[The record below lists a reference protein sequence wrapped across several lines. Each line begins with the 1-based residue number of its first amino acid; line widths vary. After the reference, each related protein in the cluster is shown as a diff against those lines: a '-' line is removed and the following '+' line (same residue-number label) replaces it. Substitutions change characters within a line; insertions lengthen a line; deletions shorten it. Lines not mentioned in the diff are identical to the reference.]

1 MSAIDFLVRRD
12 DLRSTRFEQA
22 PEADEID
29 LSPGQVLLAIDKFGF
44 SANNIT
50 YAALGEMMNYW
61 GFFPGP
67 EGWGKL
73 PVWGFAD
80 VVRSNEDEIEEG
92 ERIFG
97 YLPLATHLV
106 VQPDRITESGFVDGA
121 PHRADLPSVYQ
132 RYGRV
137 SRDPDH
143 DSDREDHQALWQPLF
158 MTSFGAE
165 DFLVD
170 NELFGAKNVVFSSA
184 SSKTALGI
192 AFLLSEQ
199 RPRDC
204 KVIGLTSAHNRG
216 FCEELGYYDEVFTY
230 EELNSLPQE
239 STVYVDLAGNEKLPQ
254 RLREHLG
261 TNFKK
266 FVIIGITNWEE
277 RPADGGLG
285 SDDAT
290 FFFLPS
296 WLEKRFKDWG
306 PGEFARKYGAA
317 RKAFFP
323 SADSWM
329 KIEHS
334 SGQEG
339 VEVVYLAML
348 EGKVDPRVGHMLS
361 LDDSPSSG

>member
-12 DLRSTRFEQA
+12 DLRQTRFEQA
-22 PEADEID
+22 PEADEIE

-50 YAALGEMMNYW
+50 YAALGDAMHYW
-61 GFFPGP
+61 DFFPGP

-80 VVRSNEDEIEEG
+80 VIRSGIDEIEAG

-106 VQPDRITESGFVDGA
+106 VEPNRISKSGFVDGA
-121 PHRADLPSVYQ
+121 PHRANLPSVYQ

-137 SRDPDH
+137 SRDPNH
-143 DSDREDHQALWQPLF
+143 DPGREDQQALWQPLF
-158 MTSFGAE
+158 MTSFGAA
-165 DFLVD
+165 DFLAD
-170 NELFGAKNVVFSSA
+170 DGLYGAENVVFSSA
-184 SSKTALGI
+184 SSKTALGVG
-192 AFLLSEQ
+192 FLLSEQ
-199 RPRDC
+199 RPGDC
-204 KVIGLTSAHNRG
+204 KVIGLTSKQNRD
-216 FCEELGYYDEVFTY
+216 FCVELGYYDQVLSY
-230 EELNSLPQE
+230 EEIDSLPHKA
-239 STVYVDLAGNEKLPQ
+239 TVYVDLAGNEKLPLS
-254 RLREHLG
+254 LREHLG
-261 TNFKK
+261 EDLKK
-266 FVIIGITNWEE
+266 IVIIGITNWEE

-285 SDDAT
+285 SDDTT

-296 WLEKRFKDWG
+296 WLEKRYKDWG
-306 PGEFARKYGAA
+306 PGEFARKYGGA
-317 RKAFFP
+317 REAFFP

-334 SGQEG
+334 SGQEA
-339 VEVVYLAML
+339 VEAVYLAML

-361 LDDSPSSG
+361 LDDPPSSG